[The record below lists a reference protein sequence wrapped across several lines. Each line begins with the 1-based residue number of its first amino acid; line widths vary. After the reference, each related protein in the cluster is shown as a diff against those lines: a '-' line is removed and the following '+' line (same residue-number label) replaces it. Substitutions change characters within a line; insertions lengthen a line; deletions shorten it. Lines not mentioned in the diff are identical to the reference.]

1 MEYAIFI
8 SKVSQ
13 IELADGNFSR
23 LYFGNEF
30 CQELVPT
37 LKDLELVL
45 DETSNLKLTLVT
57 PYVTNGGLKRL
68 TPLFEILSEKKS
80 GSEVVFNDWGV
91 FRILKREY
99 PKLKAVMGRLLNKVK
114 RGPRLCNV
122 LHKIPSED
130 LKYFRSSN
138 LSVKIFREF
147 LLSNDIK
154 RVEFD
159 NLLQGFNL
167 DFDGIDM
174 SLYLPFVYV
183 TTTRYCLVNSCDI
196 PHRKGTVG
204 IFPCNR
210 ECQKYTFY
218 LESEVMPVILIRK
231 GNTLFFRNETTP
243 EVIDKFSRI
252 VIEPEIP
259 M

>member
-8 SKVSQ
+8 SKVGQ
-13 IELADGNFSR
+13 LNLVDENFSR

-30 CQELVPT
+30 CQELIPT
-37 LKDLELVL
+37 LKDLEEVI
-45 DETSNLKLTLVT
+45 DETSDLELTLVT
-57 PYVTNGGLKRL
+57 AYVTNDGLNKL
-68 TPLFEILSEKKS
+68 KPLLQRLSEKKS
-80 GSEVVFNDWGV
+80 ASEVVFNDWGV

-99 PKLKAVMGRLLNKVK
+99 PQLKPVMGRLLNKVK

-122 LHKIPSED
+122 LDKIPSRD
-130 LKYFRSSN
+130 LEYFKSSN

-147 LLSNDIK
+147 LLFNNIR

-167 DFDGIDM
+167 DFDGIEI
-174 SLYLPFVYV
+174 SLYIPFVYV

-196 PHRKGTVG
+196 PHKKGTVG
-204 IFPCNR
+204 IFPCNK
-210 ECQKYTFY
+210 ECQRYAFY
-218 LESEVMPVILIRK
+218 LKSKVMPVILIRK
-231 GNTLFFRNETTP
+231 GNTLFFKNETIQ
-243 EVIDKFSRI
+243 EDIDNISRI